1 MISERDKALYPF
13 TVEAAEFVKSLGI
26 RLEDLTTE
34 PCSAILKRAEER
46 IRQALL
52 NPSELSPQEQDP
64 NIEVPSFPAA
74 IMLMAYVGN
83 EAAKRRYAVAES
95 KSFSKRLRE
104 ESPEK
109 IMSIAKRT
117 FAWRIRQLDESGG
130 HPGEFL
136 LHFKEYL
143 TNTRGMNE
151 LKWKLTNRTVSGGY
165 VQLTKD
171 EATRLIEEEIQRK
184 ILEKTRQPLAD
195 PPDALQ
201 STLNAIRGLTSIR
214 SPPQE
219 IAQTFK
225 ISIGD
230 MPPCIRARLDTL
242 ASGGRLSHIGRFT
255 LTSFLVSSG
264 STEDD
269 VMGFFKS
276 ASDYDERKTRYQ
288 VEHIS
293 GRRGS
298 KTKYTPPKCDTLKT
312 HGLCIEPDELCK
324 GVRHPLTYYRRKQ
337 RQFRRLPAEASAPQT
352 GSRSP

>member
-1 MISERDKALYPF
+1 
-13 TVEAAEFVKSLGI
+13 
-26 RLEDLTTE
+26 
-34 PCSAILKRAEER
+34 
-46 IRQALL
+46 
-52 NPSELSPQEQDP
+52 
-64 NIEVPSFPAA
+64 
-74 IMLMAYVGN
+74 MLMAYVEN

-104 ESPEK
+104 EPPEK
-109 IMSIAKRT
+109 IMSIAKGT
-117 FAWRIRQLDESGG
+117 FAWRIRQLDESEGQLGG
-130 HPGEFL
+130 FL

-184 ILEKTRQPLAD
+184 ILEKTRRPPID

-201 STLNAIRGLTSIR
+201 PTLNTIRAFASTR

-219 IAQTFK
+219 IVHTFK
-225 ISIGD
+225 VLVDD
-230 MPPCIRARLDTL
+230 MPPCIRTLLDTL
-242 ASGGRLSHIGRFT
+242 SSGGRLSHIGRFT
-255 LTSFLVSSG
+255 LTSFLVRSG
-264 STEDD
+264 LTEDE
-269 VMGFFKS
+269 VLNFFKS
-276 ASDYDERKTRYQ
+276 ASDFDERKTRYQ

-293 GRRGS
+293 GSRGS

-324 GVRHPLTYYRRKQ
+324 RVRHPLTYYRRKQ
-337 RQFRRLPAEASAPQT
+337 RQLRRSLPAEASET
-352 GSRSP
+352 GRQSS